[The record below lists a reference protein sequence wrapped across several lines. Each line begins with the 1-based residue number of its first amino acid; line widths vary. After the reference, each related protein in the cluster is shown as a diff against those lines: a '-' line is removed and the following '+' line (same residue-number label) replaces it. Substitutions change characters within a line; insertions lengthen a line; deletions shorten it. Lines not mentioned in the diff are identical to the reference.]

1 MTISAGKEKVTLSI
15 VNKDLNEG
23 RRLTLPESLIRNYS
37 IADARVIN
45 AADVHTENTFE
56 KPNQV
61 IDQELKIS
69 GSGNVSIEKHSVTRF
84 VFQKK

>member
-1 MTISAGKEKVTLSI
+1 
-15 VNKDLNEG
+15 
-23 RRLTLPESLIRNYS
+23 
-37 IADARVIN
+37 VIN

-69 GSGNVSIEKHSVTRF
+69 GSGTVSIEKHSVKRF